1 MEKQLLLDRL
11 KRLRQKERKTKT
23 YDFETYKRIVQTIYQ
38 LKVLTNNWDA
48 NYYKNKHSNIL

>member
-11 KRLRQKERKTKT
+11 KSLRQKERKAKT

-48 NYYKNKHSNIL
+48 NDYKNNHSNIL

>member
-11 KRLRQKERKTKT
+11 KSLRQKERKVKT

-48 NYYKNKHSNIL
+48 NDYKNNHSNIL